1 MRIDWRSVVPIGSD
15 RSRFEQLHGR
25 VAGLC
30 VLIGALAVGQARS
43 SQAATGLS
51 FLEIGAGA
59 RAVALGDAVVSNV
72 SDPSASYWNPGALA
86 LMDRTSAEVT
96 HNESFRDVRY
106 EFAGLT
112 HGFGRSGAGLA
123 FHGVWSDDIPKTDDT
138 GRNVGTF
145 AYYGVVL
152 SGSYAYALTD
162 QIGLGVG
169 VEYLREVVDEYVAD
183 GVAGNVGIQWREL
196 LPRTDFGAA
205 LLHVGSSLEYETE
218 SFDLPLIVQGG
229 LTHTVPLAVADGS
242 LRVACEVRAVR
253 DDDTSIL
260 FGTEYQYR
268 EFASLQ
274 AGYRS
279 GLDTQDVSF
288 GFGFGGNRLGAQYAF
303 VPFGEELGEQHRISL
318 RASW

>member
-1 MRIDWRSVVPIGSD
+1 VCAAIG
-15 RSRFEQLHGR
+15 
-25 VAGLC
+25 
-30 VLIGALAVGQARS
+30 VLAACPPPN

-86 LMDRTSAEVT
+86 LMDRTRAEVT

-123 FHGVWSDDIPKTDDT
+123 FHGVWSDDIPKTDET

-152 SGSYAYALTD
+152 SGSYAYAVTE
-162 QIGLGVG
+162 QIGVGFG
-169 VEYLREVVDEYVAD
+169 VEYLREIVDEYVAD
-183 GVAGNVGIQWREL
+183 GLAGNVGIQWREL

-205 LLHVGSSLEYETE
+205 LLHLGSSLEYETE

-229 LTHTVPLAVADGS
+229 LTHTVPLAAADGS
-242 LRVACEVRAVR
+242 VRVACEVRAVR

-260 FGTEYQYR
+260 FGTEYRYR

-288 GFGFGGNRLGAQYAF
+288 GFGLGGNRVGAQYAF
-303 VPFGEELGEQHRISL
+303 VPFGEDLGEQHRISL
-318 RASW
+318 RATW